1 MFYLLFAEYV
11 IHACFVFIYTHFHIL
26 EFSLGFPEIKKVDIL
41 WNDQPKVSRHRH
53 GSVGE
58 LYLRVAMSAGC
69 DTTDLESLISNDFV
83 QVTDLIDWSRSHP
96 DNVHDIVLAFGIE
109 AGWKYFLKVY
119 SVA

>member
-1 MFYLLFAEYV
+1 MSFMLVLYL
-11 IHACFVFIYTHFHIL
+11 FILIFTFL

-41 WNDQPKVSRHRH
+41 WNDQPKVSRRHH
-53 GSVGE
+53 GSFGE

-69 DTTDLESLISNDFV
+69 DTTDLESLISNDCV
-83 QVTDLIDWSRSHP
+83 QVMDLIDWSRSHP

>member
-1 MFYLLFAEYV
+1 MSFMLVLYL
-11 IHACFVFIYTHFHIL
+11 FILIFTFL

-41 WNDQPKVSRHRH
+41 WNDQPKVSRHHH
-53 GSVGE
+53 GSFSE

-69 DTTDLESLISNDFV
+69 DTTDLESLISNDCV
-83 QVTDLIDWSRSHP
+83 QMTDLIDWSHSHP

-109 AGWKYFLKVY
+109 AGWKYFLEVS